1 MFIYDIKVRIPIDK
15 GWSSDKKYCVTTSN
29 GKKYLLRLSK
39 LEKSENREIMFK
51 MMEQVSELGV
61 PICRPLEFGYCDE
74 GVYSLQAW
82 IEGSDAEL
90 VIPKLSER
98 EQYNYGMKAGK
109 FLKMIHKIPAPST
122 QEEWEP
128 RFNRKIDNKIKMY
141 LESLVKYKNGHFF
154 LDYIKSNRYLLKNR
168 PQTFQHGDY
177 HIGNMMIDNKK
188 ELKIIDFDRW
198 DYGDPWEEFNRVV
211 FCVQKAPL
219 FASGMVNG
227 YFNDDV
233 PLELWKLLALY
244 ISVNALSSIV
254 WASAF
259 GQEEIDNM
267 NKQAKEI
274 ICWYNN
280 MENIIPTW
288 YVRNNREGQ

>member
-1 MFIYDIKVRIPIDK
+1 
-15 GWSSDKKYCVTTSN
+15 
-29 GKKYLLRLSK
+29 
-39 LEKSENREIMFK
+39 
-51 MMEQVSELGV
+51 
-61 PICRPLEFGYCDE
+61 
-74 GVYSLQAW
+74 
-82 IEGSDAEL
+82 
-90 VIPKLSER
+90 
-98 EQYNYGMKAGK
+98 
-109 FLKMIHKIPAPST
+109 
-122 QEEWEP
+122 
-128 RFNRKIDNKIKMY
+128 
-141 LESLVKYKNGHFF
+141 
-154 LDYIKSNRYLLKNR
+154 
-168 PQTFQHGDY
+168 
-177 HIGNMMIDNKK
+177 MIDNKK

-233 PLELWKLLALY
+233 PLEFWKLLALY